1 MFSVKLR
8 SNVGLSNQIAPLLLK
23 FCIALGIFSMTMD
36 AYAVD
41 LLAGT
46 TRDVVDTMK
55 GAGKHWAIIVDG
67 AVSLGAFA
75 MTKKPTVFFSVLAIS
90 VAITVMLKLVG
101 G

>member
-1 MFSVKLR
+1 MLSVKTKINAMLNDR
-8 SNVGLSNQIAPLLLK
+8 MIQVFLK
-23 FCIALGIFSMTMD
+23 LCIALGIFSLAMD
-36 AYAVD
+36 VYAVD

-46 TRDVVDTMK
+46 TGDVVDTMK
-55 GAGKHWAIIVDG
+55 GTGKHWAIIMDA
-67 AVSLGAFA
+67 AVSIGAFA